1 MCLVEGNIDDMTS
14 FIKLKSEFC
23 IWVFNPQKR
32 GLRKLWSFSLS
43 PIKPSLSN
51 HSWDHEHVS
60 AFTVQTRIDTRWV
73 DLHSLLVHWFLLHI
87 PEWCISSPLDH
98 IGVWGSLWIFGVG
111 EWRRGCTWLF
121 DYFYT
126 IQKISHSPRFSYLFL
141 FQINTHVILIL
152 DCSKQKIFY
161 FYFSLIH

>member
-1 MCLVEGNIDDMTS
+1 MTNRFHSNLNKNQLLHLS
-14 FIKLKSEFC
+14 FHSWEMRSEK
-23 IWVFNPQKR
+23 P
-32 GLRKLWSFSLS
+32 LESLS
-43 PIKPSLSN
+43 PTIHSLSDP
-51 HSWDHEHVS
+51 SWDHEHVS

-73 DLHSLLVHWFLLHI
+73 DLPSLRVHWFLLHI

-141 FQINTHVILIL
+141 FQINAHVILIL
-152 DCSKQKIFY
+152 NYSKQKIIY
-161 FYFSLIH
+161 LYFSLIH